1 MIDIKLD
8 DPISSIKG
16 VGLKTQQAINKLD
29 VYTCQDLLYYLPR
42 KYDDFS
48 NITDI
53 NKIIPGNVTL
63 KAKITNLTTRRSR
76 SGLSITEGIAVDQ
89 TGSVRLIW
97 FNQIYRQASINPNET
112 YYISGSYKL
121 TKTKFSIINPSIET
135 IKEVTI
141 SNARIVPIYRESK
154 NVSSGQ
160 LRKIIIDILP
170 LVKNLKETLPQSI
183 IDGMGLLKINQAV
196 QNIHYPKSFVDI
208 EKAQERFQF
217 EQLFPILLANELSKK
232 ALASQNSLKV
242 AFNLDLARQ
251 FVEKLPFTLTN
262 DQRRVIWQIYI
273 DMQKNKP
280 MNRLVEGD
288 VGSGKTVVAV
298 MSAVMAQSSGFKV
311 AFMAP
316 TELLAQQ
323 HAKTIYNLLK
333 PLGLEKSLIL
343 LTGSQKS
350 KVKNNAIKLANKIN
364 NSFVVGT
371 HSLLTSGVDWHN
383 LALIIIDEQHRFGVD
398 QRMILQRKA
407 GHLPH
412 FLSITATPIPRSL
425 ALTIFNDL
433 NLSRL
438 ETMPKNRKE
447 IISQF
452 VYPSN
457 FNNFLTD
464 LKAELNKGRQIYIV
478 CPYIHQKNK
487 LDRQAAEYVYQQY
500 SSQLFKEYQVGLLHG
515 QLTADLQQKIMSKFV
530 SNKIQ
535 ILVATTIIE
544 VGVDVANASVMV
556 INGPERFG
564 LAQLHQ
570 LRGRVG
576 RGEYSSYCYLIVND
590 SRNILPRLRQFIL
603 INDGFKLSE
612 LDLRTRGPG
621 EIYGNLQ
628 HGKNISFQLTLDNQQ
643 LINKTIQGVKL
654 FFSNKEIMLKYPELD
669 QRVKEAQRITNLN

>member
-1 MIDIKLD
+1 MIDIKLE

-16 VGLKTQQAINKLD
+16 VGLKTQQAINKLGIF
-29 VYTCQDLLYYLPR
+29 TCQDLLFYLPR
-42 KYDDFS
+42 RYDDFS

-63 KAKITNLTTRRSR
+63 KAKITNLTSRRSR
-76 SGLSITEGIAVDQ
+76 SGLSITEGIATDQ
-89 TGSVRLIW
+89 TGSVRLVW
-97 FNQIYRQASINPNET
+97 FNQIYRQASINPQEI
-112 YYISGSYKL
+112 YYISGNYKL

-135 IKEVTI
+135 VKEVTV

-154 NVSSGQ
+154 NINSGQ
-160 LRKIIIDILP
+160 LRKIIIAILP
-170 LVKNLKETLPQSI
+170 LANNLTETLPQSI
-183 IDGMGLLKINQAV
+183 IDGMGLLKINLAV
-196 QNIHYPKSFVDI
+196 QNIHYPKSFSEI
-208 EKAQERFQF
+208 EKAQQRFQF
-217 EQLFPILLANELSKK
+217 EELFPILLANELSKK
-232 ALASQNSLKV
+232 AIAKQNSLKV
-242 AFNLDLARQ
+242 NFNLNLARQ
-251 FVEKLPFTLTN
+251 FVAKLPFTLTD

-298 MSAVMAQSSGFKV
+298 MAAVMAQSAGFKV

-316 TELLAQQ
+316 TELLAKQ

-333 PLGLEKSLIL
+333 PLGLEASLIL
-343 LTGSQKS
+343 LTGSQKIS
-350 KVKNNAIKLANKIN
+350 AKNKAIELANKIN

-398 QRMILQRKA
+398 QRMILQQKA

-433 NLSRL
+433 KLSRL
-438 ETMPKNRKE
+438 ETMPKDRKE
-447 IISQF
+447 IISQL
-452 VYPSN
+452 VYPSS
-457 FNNFLTD
+457 FNDYLSK
-464 LKAELNKGRQIYIV
+464 LKSELNKGRQIYVV

-487 LDRQAAEYVYQQY
+487 MDKQAAEYVHKQY
-500 SSQLFKEYQVGLLHG
+500 AELFKDYQVGLLHG
-515 QLTADLQQKIMSKFV
+515 QLAGDDQQDIMSKFIA
-530 SNKIQ
+530 NKIQ

-576 RGEYSSYCYLIVND
+576 RGRYSSYCYLILND
-590 SRNILPRLRQFIL
+590 SKNILPRLRQFIL
-603 INDGFKLSE
+603 ISDGFKLSE
-612 LDLRTRGPG
+612 LDLKTRGPG
-621 EIYGNLQ
+621 EIYGKLQ

-643 LINKTIQGVKL
+643 LINKTLQGVKL
-654 FFSNKEIMLKYPELD
+654 FFNNKENMLKYTKLN
-669 QRVKEAQRITNLN
+669 QRVEEAQRITNLN